1 MSYHYKFFYKP
12 YKNRLYICRSTISPA
27 DKLEPEK
34 PSDKAVTLWQS
45 NILTSARYELTKLEK
60 NILYLAMREMQPT
73 DLPSQLYYVS
83 TVELRERTGEEIKYD
98 RLRIVTKKLL
108 GRVLEADLPNG
119 DLLQT
124 HFFSSVQYIKG
135 TGTLEISIDPKIRPF
150 YGYLKSHFTTFQ
162 LDLAITLNS
171 IYAKRFYEIFSMYK
185 HLPNKVFRIPLDK
198 LKIQLGLTDKDTG
211 KDKYPLYANFKQTVL
226 RPAEE
231 INTATDLAF
240 TYREI
245 KQGKKVVELEFTV
258 IYSPKTTAIDYNEQE
273 TALFGRLI
281 NDFSLRKDQ
290 AINALR
296 TLSPAE
302 ITKRLYQIRM
312 QITDGKVSNVGAYTA
327 ERLGVK

>member
-1 MSYHYKFFYKP
+1 MSYNYELLNGTHKTAS
-12 YKNRLYICRSTISPA
+12 YICSCTISPA
-27 DKLEPEK
+27 GKLEPEK
-34 PSDKAVTLWQS
+34 SSDKAVTLWQS
-45 NILTSARYELTKLEK
+45 NVLTSARYELTKLEK

-73 DLPSQLYYVS
+73 DPPGQLYYVS

-98 RLRIVTKKLL
+98 RLRTITKKLL

-135 TGTLEISIDPKIRPF
+135 TGTLEISVDQKIRPF
-150 YGYLKSHFTTFQ
+150 YGYLKTHFTTFQ

-211 KDKYPLYANFKQTVL
+211 KDKYPLYADIKRNVL
-226 RPAEE
+226 KPAEE
-231 INTATDLAF
+231 INTVTDLAF

-245 KQGKKVVELEFTV
+245 KRGRKVVELEFTV
-258 IYSPKTTAIDYNEQE
+258 VYTPKTTEIDYNEQE
-273 TALFGRLI
+273 TALLGRLV

-290 AINALR
+290 AIAALR
-296 TLSPAE
+296 TLSPSE
-302 ITKRLYQIRM
+302 ITKRLYQIKLQM
-312 QITDGKVSNVGAYTA
+312 NDGKVSNVGAYTA

>member
-1 MSYHYKFFYKP
+1 M
-12 YKNRLYICRSTISPA
+12 
-27 DKLEPEK
+27 EPEK
-34 PSDKAVTLWQS
+34 SSDKVVTLWQS
-45 NILTSARYELTKLEK
+45 NVLTSARYELTKLEK

-73 DLPSQLYYVS
+73 DPPGQLYYVS

-98 RLRIVTKKLL
+98 RLRTITKKLL

-135 TGTLEISIDPKIRPF
+135 TGTLEISVDPKIRPF
-150 YGYLKSHFTTFQ
+150 YGYLKTHFTTFQ

-211 KDKYPLYANFKQTVL
+211 KDKYPLYADIKRNVL
-226 RPAEE
+226 KPAEE
-231 INTATDLAF
+231 INTVTDLAF

-245 KQGKKVVELEFTV
+245 KRGRKVVELEFTV
-258 IYSPKTTAIDYNEQE
+258 VYTPKTTEIDYNEQE
-273 TALFGRLI
+273 TALLGRLV

-290 AINALR
+290 AIAALR
-296 TLSPAE
+296 TLSPSE
-302 ITKRLYQIRM
+302 ITKRLYQIKL
-312 QITDGKVSNVGAYTA
+312 QVTDGKVSNVGAYTA

>member
-1 MSYHYKFFYKP
+1 
-12 YKNRLYICRSTISPA
+12 
-27 DKLEPEK
+27 LESIEA
-34 PSDKAVTLWQS
+34 SDKSVTLWQS
-45 NILTSARYELTKLEK
+45 NVLTSARYELTKLEK
-60 NILYLAMREMQPT
+60 NILYLAMREMKPT
-73 DLPSQLYYVS
+73 DPPSQLYYVS
-83 TVELRERTGEEIKYD
+83 TVELRERTGEEVKYD
-98 RLRIVTKKLL
+98 RLRGTTKKLL

-150 YGYLKSHFTTFQ
+150 YGYLKTHFTTFQ

-185 HLPNKVFRIPLDK
+185 HLPDKVFRVSLDK

-211 KDKYPLYANFKQTVL
+211 KDKYPLYAGFKRDVL
-226 RPAEE
+226 GPAAE
-231 INTATDLAF
+231 INTTTDLAF

-245 KQGKKVVELEFTV
+245 KRGRKVVDLEFTV
-258 IYSPKTTAIDYNEQE
+258 IYTPRTTEIDYNEQE

-290 AINALR
+290 AAAALR
-296 TLSPAE
+296 TLSTVE
-302 ITKRLYQIRM
+302 ISKRLYQIKL
-312 QITDGKVSNVGAYTA
+312 QLNEGKVSNVGAYTA

>member
-1 MSYHYKFFYKP
+1 LQ
-12 YKNRLYICRSTISPA
+12 LYYFAA
-27 DKLEPEK
+27 DKLEPENS
-34 PSDKAVTLWQS
+34 SDKALTLWQS
-45 NILTSARYELTKLEK
+45 NVLTSARYELTKLEK
-60 NILYLAMREMQPT
+60 NILYLAMREMKPT
-73 DLPSQLYYVS
+73 DPPGQLYYVS

-98 RLRIVTKKLL
+98 RLRTITKKLL

-135 TGTLEISIDPKIRPF
+135 TGTLEISVDPKIRPF
-150 YGYLKSHFTTFQ
+150 YGYLKTHFTTFQ

-198 LKIQLGLTDKDTG
+198 LKLQLGLTDKDTG
-211 KDKYPLYANFKQTVL
+211 KDKYPLYSGLKRDVL
-226 RPAEE
+226 GPAEE
-231 INTATDLAF
+231 INSATDLAF

-245 KQGKKVVELEFTV
+245 KRGRKVVELEFTV
-258 IYSPKTTAIDYNEQE
+258 VYTPKTTEIDYNEQE
-273 TALFGRLI
+273 TALLGRLV

-290 AINALR
+290 AIAALR
-296 TLSPAE
+296 TLSPSE
-302 ITKRLYQIRM
+302 ITTRLYQIKL
-312 QITDGKVSNVGAYTA
+312 QVTDGKVSNVGAYTA

>member
-1 MSYHYKFFYKP
+1 M
-12 YKNRLYICRSTISPA
+12 
-27 DKLEPEK
+27 EPEK
-34 PSDKAVTLWQS
+34 TSDKAVTLWQS

-73 DLPSQLYYVS
+73 DLPGQLYYVS

-185 HLPNKVFRIPLDK
+185 NLPNKVFRIPLDK
-198 LKIQLGLTDKDTG
+198 LKLQLGLTDKDTG
-211 KDKYPLYANFKQTVL
+211 KDKYPLYADVKRNVL
-226 RPAEE
+226 KPAEE

-245 KQGKKVVELEFTV
+245 KQGRKVVELEFTV
-258 IYSPKTTAIDYNEQE
+258 IYSPKTTEIDYNEQE

-290 AINALR
+290 AIAALR

-302 ITKRLYQIRM
+302 ISKRLYQIRM

>member
-1 MSYHYKFFYKP
+1 MELKK
-12 YKNRLYICRSTISPA
+12 PA
-27 DKLEPEK
+27 DN
-34 PSDKAVTLWQS
+34 VITLWQS
-45 NILTSARYELTKLEK
+45 NVLTSARYELTKLEK

-73 DLPSQLYYVS
+73 DSPGQLYYVS

-98 RLRIVTKKLL
+98 RLRSITKKLL

-135 TGTLEISIDPKIRPF
+135 TGTLEISVDPKIRPF
-150 YGYLKSHFTTFQ
+150 YGYLKTHFTTFQ

-185 HLPNKVFRIPLDK
+185 HLPDKVFRISLDK
-198 LKIQLGLTDKDTG
+198 LKAQLGLTDKDTG
-211 KDKYPLYANFKQTVL
+211 KDKYPLYSGFKRDVL
-226 RPAEE
+226 GQAEE

-245 KQGKKVVELEFTV
+245 KRGRKVVELEFTV
-258 IYSPKTTAIDYNEQE
+258 VYTPKTTEIDYNEQE
-273 TALFGRLI
+273 TALFGRLV

-290 AINALR
+290 ATAALR
-296 TLSPAE
+296 TLSPSE
-302 ITKRLYQIRM
+302 ISKRLYQIRI
-312 QITDGKVSNVGAYTA
+312 QITDSKVSNVGAYTA

>member
-1 MSYHYKFFYKP
+1 MES
-12 YKNRLYICRSTISPA
+12 IEAA
-27 DKLEPEK
+27 DK
-34 PSDKAVTLWQS
+34 SITLWQS
-45 NILTSARYELTKLEK
+45 NVLTSARYELTKLEK
-60 NILYLAMREMQPT
+60 NILYLAMREMKPT
-73 DLPSQLYYVS
+73 DPPSQLYYVS
-83 TVELRERTGEEIKYD
+83 TVELRERTGEEVKYD
-98 RLRIVTKKLL
+98 RLRGTTKKLL

-150 YGYLKSHFTTFQ
+150 YGYLKTHFTTFQ

-185 HLPNKVFRIPLDK
+185 HLPDKVFRVPLDK

-211 KDKYPLYANFKQTVL
+211 KDKYPLYAGFKRDVL
-226 RPAEE
+226 GPAAE

-245 KQGKKVVELEFTV
+245 KRGRKVVDLEFTV
-258 IYSPKTTAIDYNEQE
+258 IYTPKTTEIDYNEQE

-290 AINALR
+290 AAAALR
-296 TLSPAE
+296 TLSTVE
-302 ITKRLYQIRM
+302 ISKRLYQIRL
-312 QITDGKVSNVGAYTA
+312 QLNDGKVSNVGAYTA

>member
-1 MSYHYKFFYKP
+1 MRHHF
-12 YKNRLYICRSTISPA
+12 SPA
-27 DKLEPEK
+27 DKLEPKK
-34 PSDKAVTLWQS
+34 PADKAVTLWQS

-73 DLPSQLYYVS
+73 DLPGQLYYVS
-83 TVELRERTGEEIKYD
+83 TVELRDRTGEDVRKP
-98 RLRIVTKKLL
+98 RLRLVTKSLL

-119 DLLQT
+119 NLLQT
-124 HFFSSVQYIKG
+124 HFFSSIEYLAG
-135 TGTLEISIDPKIRPF
+135 SGTLEIAVDAKLRPY

-162 LDLAITLNS
+162 LDLAISLTS

-226 RPAEE
+226 KPAEE

-245 KQGKKVVELEFTV
+245 KQGRKVVELEFTV
-258 IYSPKTTAIDYNEQE
+258 IYTPKTTEIDYNEQE
-273 TALFGRLI
+273 TALFGRLV

-290 AINALR
+290 ATAALR
-296 TLSPAE
+296 TLSPTE
-302 ITKRLYQIRM
+302 ISKRLYQIKI

>member
-1 MSYHYKFFYKP
+1 M
-12 YKNRLYICRSTISPA
+12 
-27 DKLEPEK
+27 
-34 PSDKAVTLWQS
+34 WQS
-45 NILTSARYELTKLEK
+45 NVLTSARYELTKLEK

-73 DLPSQLYYVS
+73 DSPGQLYYVS

-98 RLRIVTKKLL
+98 RLRTITKKLL

-135 TGTLEISIDPKIRPF
+135 TGTLEISVDPKIRPF
-150 YGYLKSHFTTFQ
+150 YGYLKTHFTTFQ

-185 HLPNKVFRIPLDK
+185 HLPNKVFRISLDK

-211 KDKYPLYANFKQTVL
+211 KDKYPLYADVKRNVL
-226 RPAEE
+226 KPAEE

-245 KQGKKVVELEFTV
+245 KRGRKVVELEFTV
-258 IYSPKTTAIDYNEQE
+258 VYTPKTTEVDYNEQE
-273 TALFGRLI
+273 TALFGRLV
-281 NDFSLRKDQ
+281 NDFNLRKDQ
-290 AINALR
+290 AIAALH
-296 TLSPAE
+296 TLSPSE
-302 ITKRLYQIRM
+302 ITKRLYQIKLQM
-312 QITDGKVSNVGAYTA
+312 TDGKVSNVGAYTA

>member
-1 MSYHYKFFYKP
+1 
-12 YKNRLYICRSTISPA
+12 
-27 DKLEPEK
+27 
-34 PSDKAVTLWQS
+34 
-45 NILTSARYELTKLEK
+45 
-60 NILYLAMREMQPT
+60 MREMQPT
-73 DLPSQLYYVS
+73 DSPGQLYYVS

-98 RLRIVTKKLL
+98 RLRSITKKLL

-135 TGTLEISIDPKIRPF
+135 TGTLEISVDPKIRPF
-150 YGYLKSHFTTFQ
+150 YGYLKTHFTTFQ

-185 HLPNKVFRIPLDK
+185 HLPDKVFRISLDK
-198 LKIQLGLTDKDTG
+198 LKAQLGLTDKDTG
-211 KDKYPLYANFKQTVL
+211 KDKYPLYSGFKRDVL
-226 RPAEE
+226 GQAEE

-245 KQGKKVVELEFTV
+245 KRGRKVVELEFTV
-258 IYSPKTTAIDYNEQE
+258 VYTPKTTEIDYNEQE
-273 TALFGRLI
+273 TALFGRLV

-290 AINALR
+290 ATAALR
-296 TLSPAE
+296 TLSPSE
-302 ITKRLYQIRM
+302 ISKRLYQIRI
-312 QITDGKVSNVGAYTA
+312 QITDSKVSNVGAYTA

>member
-1 MSYHYKFFYKP
+1 MSYNYKP
-12 YKNRLYICRSTISPA
+12 YYKPYNNYLYICSAYLTSA
-27 DKLEPEK
+27 DKLESQEAP
-34 PSDKAVTLWQS
+34 DKSITLWQS
-45 NILTSARYELTKLEK
+45 NVLTSARYELTKLEK
-60 NILYLAMREMQPT
+60 NILYLAMREMLPT
-73 DLPSQLYYVS
+73 DLPGQLYYVS

-98 RLRIVTKKLL
+98 RLRLTTKKLL

-150 YGYLKSHFTTFQ
+150 YGYLKTHFTTFQ

-171 IYAKRFYEIFSMYK
+171 IYAKRFYEILSMYK
-185 HLPNKVFRIPLDK
+185 HLPDKVFRVSLDK
-198 LKIQLGLTDKDTG
+198 IKSQLGLTDKDTG
-211 KDKYPLYANFKQTVL
+211 KDKYPLYANFKHNVL
-226 RPAEE
+226 KPAEE

-245 KQGKKVVELEFTV
+245 KRGRKVVELEFTV
-258 IYSPKTTAIDYNEQE
+258 VYTPKTTEIDYNEQE

-281 NDFSLRKDQ
+281 NDFNLRKDQ
-290 AINALR
+290 ATAAMR
-296 TLSPAE
+296 TLSPVE
-302 ITKRLYQIRM
+302 ISKRLYQIKL
-312 QITDGKVSNVGAYTA
+312 QVNDGKVSNVGAYTA

>member
-1 MSYHYKFFYKP
+1 
-12 YKNRLYICRSTISPA
+12 
-27 DKLEPEK
+27 LEPEK

-73 DLPSQLYYVS
+73 DLPGQLYYVS

-98 RLRIVTKKLL
+98 RLRGITRKLL

-211 KDKYPLYANFKQTVL
+211 KDKYPLYSGFKRDVL
-226 RPAEE
+226 GQAEE

-245 KQGKKVVELEFTV
+245 KQGRKVVELEFTV
-258 IYSPKTTAIDYNEQE
+258 IYTPKTTEIDYNEQE

-290 AINALR
+290 AITALR

>member
-1 MSYHYKFFYKP
+1 LELKK
-12 YKNRLYICRSTISPA
+12 PA
-27 DKLEPEK
+27 DN
-34 PSDKAVTLWQS
+34 VITLWQS
-45 NILTSARYELTKLEK
+45 NVLTSARYELTKLEK

-73 DLPSQLYYVS
+73 DSPGQLYYVS

-98 RLRIVTKKLL
+98 RLRSITKKLL

-135 TGTLEISIDPKIRPF
+135 TGTLEISVDPKIRPF
-150 YGYLKSHFTTFQ
+150 YGYLKTHFTTFQ

-185 HLPNKVFRIPLDK
+185 HLPDKVFRISLDK
-198 LKIQLGLTDKDTG
+198 LKAQLGLTDKDTG
-211 KDKYPLYANFKQTVL
+211 KDKYPLYSGFKRDVL
-226 RPAEE
+226 GQAEE

-245 KQGKKVVELEFTV
+245 KRGRKVVELEFTV
-258 IYSPKTTAIDYNEQE
+258 VYTPKTTEIDYNEQE
-273 TALFGRLI
+273 TALFGRLV

-290 AINALR
+290 ATAALR
-296 TLSPAE
+296 TLSPSE
-302 ITKRLYQIRM
+302 ISKRLYQIRI
-312 QITDGKVSNVGAYTA
+312 QITDSKVSNVGAYTA

>member
-1 MSYHYKFFYKP
+1 MQQYHF
-12 YKNRLYICRSTISPA
+12 PA

-34 PSDKAVTLWQS
+34 SADKAVTLWQS
-45 NILTSARYELTKLEK
+45 NVLTSARYELTKLEK

-73 DLPSQLYYVS
+73 DSPGQLYYVS

-98 RLRIVTKKLL
+98 RLRTITKKLL

-135 TGTLEISIDPKIRPF
+135 TGTLEISVDPKIRPF
-150 YGYLKSHFTTFQ
+150 YGYLKTHFTTFQ

-185 HLPNKVFRIPLDK
+185 HLPNKVFRISLDK

-211 KDKYPLYANFKQTVL
+211 KDKYPLYADVKRNVL
-226 RPAEE
+226 KPAEE

-245 KQGKKVVELEFTV
+245 KRGRKVVELEFTV
-258 IYSPKTTAIDYNEQE
+258 VYTPKTTEVDYNEQE
-273 TALFGRLI
+273 TALFGRLV
-281 NDFSLRKDQ
+281 NDFNLRKDQ
-290 AINALR
+290 AIAALH
-296 TLSPAE
+296 TLSPSE
-302 ITKRLYQIRM
+302 ITKRLYQIKLQM
-312 QITDGKVSNVGAYTA
+312 TDGKVSNVGAYTA

>member
-1 MSYHYKFFYKP
+1 
-12 YKNRLYICRSTISPA
+12 
-27 DKLEPEK
+27 
-34 PSDKAVTLWQS
+34 
-45 NILTSARYELTKLEK
+45 
-60 NILYLAMREMQPT
+60 MREMQPT
-73 DLPSQLYYVS
+73 DPPGQLYYVS

-98 RLRIVTKKLL
+98 RLRTITKKLL

-135 TGTLEISIDPKIRPF
+135 TGTLEISVDPKIRPF
-150 YGYLKSHFTTFQ
+150 YGYLKTHFTTFQ

-211 KDKYPLYANFKQTVL
+211 KDKYPLYADIKRNVL
-226 RPAEE
+226 KPAEE
-231 INTATDLAF
+231 INAATDLAF

-245 KQGKKVVELEFTV
+245 KRGRKVVELEFTV
-258 IYSPKTTAIDYNEQE
+258 VYTPKTTEIDYNEQE
-273 TALFGRLI
+273 TALLGRLV

-290 AINALR
+290 AIAALR
-296 TLSPAE
+296 TLSPSE
-302 ITKRLYQIRM
+302 ITKRLYQIKLQM
-312 QITDGKVSNVGAYTA
+312 TDGKVSNVGAYTA

>member
-1 MSYHYKFFYKP
+1 MQ
-12 YKNRLYICRSTISPA
+12 LYYFPP
-27 DKLEPEK
+27 DKLEPENS
-34 PSDKAVTLWQS
+34 SDKALTLWQS
-45 NILTSARYELTKLEK
+45 NVLTSARYELTKLEK
-60 NILYLAMREMQPT
+60 NILYLAMREMKPT
-73 DLPSQLYYVS
+73 DPPGQLYYVS

-98 RLRIVTKKLL
+98 RLRTITKKLL

-135 TGTLEISIDPKIRPF
+135 TGTLEISVDPKIRPF
-150 YGYLKSHFTTFQ
+150 YGYLKTHFTTFQ

-198 LKIQLGLTDKDTG
+198 LKLQLGLTDKDTG
-211 KDKYPLYANFKQTVL
+211 KDKYPLYSGLKRDVL
-226 RPAEE
+226 GPAEE
-231 INTATDLAF
+231 INAATDLAF

-245 KQGKKVVELEFTV
+245 KRGRKVVELEFTV
-258 IYSPKTTAIDYNEQE
+258 VYTPKTTEIDYNEQE
-273 TALFGRLI
+273 TALLGRLV

-290 AINALR
+290 AIAALR
-296 TLSPAE
+296 TLSPSE
-302 ITKRLYQIRM
+302 ITKCLYQIKL
-312 QITDGKVSNVGAYTA
+312 QVTDGKVSNVGAYTA